1 MSDRGVAPVIGVI
14 LLIALV
20 AMLGGVVA
28 ALVPG
33 SLDDHSTTTVSID
46 MEVDAGENEFTFFHR
61 GGDTINVTD
70 LDVRITI
77 DGDPITH
84 QPDLGPGSR
93 KGLPSMPTGV
103 FNPSTEND
111 WSTGESGSL
120 VLAKSNGGDD
130 LEVGSLVTAEFYLD
144 GQPLIELSTRA
155 S

>member
-1 MSDRGVAPVIGVI
+1 MSDRGVAPVIGII

-28 ALVPG
+28 AVVPG
-33 SLDDHSTTTVSID
+33 SLDDHSTTTVSVE
-46 MEVDAGENEFTFFHR
+46 MEVDAGGNEFTFYHR
-61 GGDTINVTD
+61 GGDTINVTNLD
-70 LDVRITI
+70 LRITI
-77 DGDPITH
+77 DGDSITH
-84 QPDLGPGSR
+84 QPDLGPGST
-93 KGLPSMPTGV
+93 KGLLSWPKGV
-103 FNPSTEND
+103 FNRNTDND

-120 VLAKSNGGDD
+120 VLAQSNGGDD